1 MFEVET
7 KFRIKN
13 KGEIISKLKDMNCEF
28 TKLHQCDHI
37 YVKNGINNFDMPA
50 GENVLRIRQQDGIN
64 YITLKQRLNHLEYET
79 KVESFEVINNIFVA
93 LGYHELVVVDK
104 FREETKIDNFNI
116 TIDEVRAL
124 GCFVEIE
131 RLTSNSS
138 DIQIIQ
144 KEILNFA
151 QRLGLSEKD
160 IETEKYDTMML
171 SLNSNK

>member
-7 KFRIKN
+7 KFKIKN
-13 KGEIISKLKDMNCEF
+13 KEMLINKLKDMNCKF

-37 YVKNGINNFDMPA
+37 YVRNGITNFNLPA
-50 GENVLRIRQQDGIN
+50 GENVLRIREENGTN

-93 LGYHELVVVDK
+93 LGYHKLVVVDK

-116 TIDEVRAL
+116 TVDKVSNL

-131 RLTSNSS
+131 RLTDNSS